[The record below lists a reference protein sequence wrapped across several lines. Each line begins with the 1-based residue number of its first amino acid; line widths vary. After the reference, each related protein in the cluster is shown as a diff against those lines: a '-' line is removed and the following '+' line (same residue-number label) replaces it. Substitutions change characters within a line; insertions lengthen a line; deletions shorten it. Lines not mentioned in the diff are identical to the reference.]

1 MVNQRI
7 SESIVRSGDIRGEY
21 PVAVNEDVAWLL
33 GVCIGEWAQRSMRI
47 GIARDTRPSG
57 VALSNAL
64 IEGLSD
70 ERLSLVDLGAVPKEV
85 AAFAVLSKRI
95 DLAVVVTAS
104 HHPRDMNGFKVLT
117 DPADEHDVVSIL
129 SNLKRF
135 SGPSR
140 LSGQTAQHLEGIP
153 SMDLCADYVEWVLR
167 EVDPPSNPG
176 PILVSALGGTAA
188 SVLDPLASK
197 LGWSVITN
205 QWRPDDLPSWGPDP
219 ALQRNASAIKGA
231 VVDSGASLGVA
242 WDGDCDR
249 CVFFDSNGRQI
260 ATPYINQLIVSQ
272 VAKRERCSVYLRW
285 AVAL

>member
-1 MVNQRI
+1 M
-7 SESIVRSGDIRGEY
+7 RSGDIRGEY

-33 GVCIGEWAQRSMRI
+33 GVCIGEWAKRPMRI

-70 ERLSLVDLGAVPKEV
+70 KRLSLVDLGVVPKEV
-85 AAFAVLSKRI
+85 AAFAVLVSGSISLWWSRR
-95 DLAVVVTAS
+95 VTTL
-104 HHPRDMNGFKVLT
+104 RMNGFKVLT
-117 DPADEHDVVSIL
+117 DPADEHDVVAIL
-129 SNLKRF
+129 NSLKTFLVRV
-135 SGPSR
+135 GCR
-140 LSGQTAQHLEGIP
+140 GQTAQHLDGIS
-153 SMDLCADYVEWVLR
+153 SMDLCADYVEWVLA
-167 EVDPPSNPG
+167 EVDPPSDPG
-176 PILVSALGGTAA
+176 PILVGALGGTAA
-188 SVLDPLASK
+188 SVIDPLASK
-197 LGWSVITN
+197 LGWSVTTN

-285 AVAL
+285 AVAF